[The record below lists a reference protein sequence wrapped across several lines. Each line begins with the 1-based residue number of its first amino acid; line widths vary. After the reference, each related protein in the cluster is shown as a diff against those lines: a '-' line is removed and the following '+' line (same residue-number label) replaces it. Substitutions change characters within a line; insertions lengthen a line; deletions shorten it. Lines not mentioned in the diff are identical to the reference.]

1 MTNFKIKVSKF
12 RVPIA
17 ATPLWKIEAIS
28 KYKTQ
33 LIKKSSKS
41 PGNGNNNLIEK
52 SSSANNGNHNNP
64 NNNRI
69 DGGKATINHSENVSN
84 VVQKDENLSEAT
96 THKKVMINNVNVID
110 FTKFNEIN
118 EIRESSDIQA
128 MDIDAATSQLNITV
142 EQIETEL
149 QNLVKNSEL
158 VKKEVSCLN
167 NVRCA
172 LLWLLKKT
180 TNYDTYRNHSLI

>member
-1 MTNFKIKVSKF
+1 MTNFKTKVSKF

-41 PGNGNNNLIEK
+41 PGNGINNLIEK
-52 SSSANNGNHNNP
+52 SCSANNGNHNNH

-149 QNLVKNSEL
+149 QNLVKNSES

>member
-1 MTNFKIKVSKF
+1 MTNFKNKVSKF

-17 ATPLWKIEAIS
+17 ATPLWKIESIS

-52 SSSANNGNHNNP
+52 SCSANNGNHNNH

-69 DGGKATINHSENVSN
+69 DGGKATINHSENFSN
-84 VVQKDENLSEAT
+84 VVQKDENLSEAA